1 MFKMLQGRRQVTTIL
16 RLRIHKFNKLLSY
29 VPSMLT
35 QEEVLNTPVSMI
47 HLFII
52 NHIRNLK

>member
-1 MFKMLQGRRQVTTIL
+1 MLQGRRQVTTIL